1 MIGLRGEY
9 EFYQGGTIKGTEVIG
24 GKLVYK
30 FHNIICTPVYE
41 YILKSLNY
49 SEEGTPPGVS
59 DIDVSYFAFGTG
71 TTGVTE
77 ADTLLETEYFR
88 KHVTS
93 KDKSLSGKQFVAI
106 CQLSTSEANTSI
118 TEVGVFSGGSAT
130 PDTGTLLS
138 HALKSIEKNS
148 NITYNII
155 YRLTLEEV

>member
-9 EFYQGGTIKGTEVIG
+9 EFYQGGKVVGSKVIG
-24 GKLVYK
+24 GKLVYH
-30 FHNIICTPVYE
+30 FSNIVCTPIYE

-77 ADTLLETEYFR
+77 ADTLLGTEYFR
-88 KHVTS
+88 KYVTS

-130 PDTGTLLS
+130 PNTGTLLS
-138 HALKSIEKNS
+138 HALKSIVKNS